1 MGCKRGCESGCECEV
16 ERAACSE
23 RVGVSVSVSECVWAR
38 GSQML
43 SLDVQSDSVGEGS
56 GRGI

>member
-1 MGCKRGCESGCECEV
+1 MSCKRGCESGCECEV

-23 RVGVSVSVSECVWAR
+23 CVGVSVSVCGCEWAR

-43 SLDVQSDSVGEGS
+43 SLEVSSDSVWEGS